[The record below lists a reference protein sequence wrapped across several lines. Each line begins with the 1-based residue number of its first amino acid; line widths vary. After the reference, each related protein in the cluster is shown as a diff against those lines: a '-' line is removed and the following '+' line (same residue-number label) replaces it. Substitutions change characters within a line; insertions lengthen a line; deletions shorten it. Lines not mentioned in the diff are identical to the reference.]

1 MQVRL
6 ISSPPLNGFQNMAI
20 DEAILLNGMPTL
32 RFYAWRPACVSVGYF
47 QNPLREVNREY
58 CREHNIDVVRRP
70 TGGKAV
76 LHEHELTY
84 SLVVPENL
92 FGTQVIQSYRTIS
105 QVFVTAF
112 KKLKVPIQ
120 IRAKADRGRR
130 SPLCFQ
136 AVSYYE
142 LVCNGKKVMGSAQ
155 TRKNGMLLQ
164 HGSILLDVDYDK
176 LSACMNLKAR
186 PPGAKSLEHYLTGI
200 NRERTRPVAYA
211 ELKKTIANCF
221 EKELHFYLKPAGLG
235 ENENMLA
242 RELENNKY
250 ARREWNYKTIEAPV

>member
-6 ISSPPLNGFQNMAI
+6 ISTPPLNGFKNMAL
-20 DEAILLNGMPTL
+20 DEAILVSGIPTL
-32 RFYAWRPACVSVGYF
+32 RFYEWQPACISVGYF
-47 QNPLREVNREY
+47 QNPLREVNNEY
-58 CREHNIDVVRRP
+58 CRKHNIDVVRRP

-76 LHEHELTY
+76 LHEYELTY
-84 SLVVPENL
+84 SLVVPENH
-92 FGTQVIQSYRTIS
+92 FGTQVIQSYRAIS

-112 KKLKVPIQ
+112 KKLRIPIQ
-120 IRAKADRGRR
+120 IRAKAEHNRR

-142 LVCNGKKVMGSAQ
+142 LVCNGKKVIGSAQ

-176 LSACMNLKAR
+176 LSACMNFRSPL
-186 PPGAKSLEHYLTGI
+186 PHAKYLEQYLTGI
-200 NRERTRPVAYA
+200 NRECSRHITSG

-221 EKELHFYLKPAGLG
+221 EKELHFYLRPAPLTKI
-235 ENENMLA
+235 ENMLA
-242 RELENNKY
+242 SELENNKY
-250 ARREWNYKTIEAPV
+250 SRREWNYKAIGTPV